1 MLGEIT
7 GFTRQEV
14 IRMTGAKPGNL
25 SYLDRT
31 KLVVPYKEGN
41 SKRPTS
47 VIYTVEQV
55 LQIKIIERLRER
67 ISLQEIRKVLKF
79 LADRGY
85 TPSLFKCNLF
95 AIGSQVYLIED
106 NCELGLQ
113 VREASGK
120 NKGQIVIHNIGP
132 IGDVIEELKK
142 EGQEGVLNFS
152 KRAEGTLLASAV

>member
-1 MLGEIT
+1 MLGDIA

-31 KLVVPYKEGN
+31 GLVVPYKEGN
-41 SKRPTS
+41 PKRPAS

-67 ISLQEIRKVLKF
+67 ISLQEIRKVLEY
-79 LADRGY
+79 LSEHGY
-85 TPSLFKCNLF
+85 KPSLFKCNIF

-113 VREASGK
+113 VREASDK
-120 NKGQIVIHNIGP
+120 NKGQIVIHDIGS

-142 EGQEGVLNFS
+142 QGQEGVLNFS
-152 KRAEGTLLASAV
+152 KRAEGTLLAAIV